1 MRMTRLLIGAVAAV
15 LLALAGAVPASAG
28 PARPMSFTQANCYT
42 EQSSG
47 FDRCARGYQ
56 IPPRS
61 VTLGAGRIS
70 GKVEAV
76 VNYPK
81 TIGYR
86 GVTYLSG
93 SATGYTTG
101 VCAAPQF
108 SVRHEFKVNNFSG
121 FVSWQGAGVN
131 VGGSSDSTGTI
142 IVTSRNQN
150 WSLSFRAN
158 YPSSVTHN
166 YTIAV
171 TCNGQTAISGGSETI
186 PLNA

>member
-1 MRMTRLLIGAVAAV
+1 MRMTRLLTGAATAV
-15 LLALAGAVPASAG
+15 LLALAGAVPAAAA
-28 PARPMSFTQANCYT
+28 PARPMSYTQANCYT
-42 EQSSG
+42 EEG
-47 FDRCARGYQ
+47 TGLDRCNRGYQ
-56 IPPRS
+56 IPPTS
-61 VTLGAGRIS
+61 VALGGGRIS

-76 VNYPK
+76 VSYPK
-81 TIGYR
+81 SIGYQ
-86 GVTYLSG
+86 GTTYLSG
-93 SATGYTTG
+93 SATGYTTN

-108 SVRHEFKVNNFSG
+108 SVRHEFKVNGFSG
-121 FVSWQGAGVN
+121 SVSWQGLGLNLGGAG
-131 VGGSSDSTGTI
+131 DSTGTI

-150 WSLSFRAN
+150 WSLSFRTN